1 MRLAA
6 AVLIAA
12 SAARAAT
19 EVELYYSALQR
30 MISAQL
36 FTQDGRRYVRGSKDT
51 RCSYA
56 YLENP
61 VVGEAGG
68 RLRIESRF
76 SGRSALNV
84 LGKCVG
90 LGDSFDLI
98 ILATPIY
105 RNGAMAFKDVY
116 VETRGKENLYTRSVR
131 TTLARTLGRDLRWP
145 IEGLARQILETH
157 ASTLP
162 MEKKMGRFDVTGI
175 RVQKESLVLLVD
187 FLLQVR

>member
-6 AVLIAA
+6 LMLSLSAA
-12 SAARAAT
+12 SAAT
-19 EVELYYSALQR
+19 EVELYYTALQR

-36 FTQDGRRYVRGSKDT
+36 FTQEGRRYVRGSKDA

-61 VVGEAGG
+61 RVGEAGG

-84 LGKCVG
+84 FGKCVG

-98 ILATPIY
+98 ILATPVY
-105 RNGAMAFKDVY
+105 RGGAMVFKDVY
-116 VETRGKENLYTRSVR
+116 VETRGKETLYVRSVR
-131 TTLARTLGRDLRWP
+131 TTLARTLDRDLRWP
-145 IEGLARQILETH
+145 VEGLARQILETH

-162 MEKKMGRFDVTGI
+162 MEKTMGRFDVTGI
-175 RVQKESLVLLVD
+175 RVQKDSLVLVVD
-187 FLLQVR
+187 FLLQVK